1 LEDKL
6 EITLNFLKKII
17 TFTGKLVPQII
28 VISYSKEEVE
38 VRPQFVVEEQPQ
50 PVIESRLVEEKELQ
64 QLVKIEE
71 VFFQELFEEGPISNI
86 IP

>member
-1 LEDKL
+1 MEDKL

-28 VISYSKEEVE
+28 IISYSEEEVE

>member
-28 VISYSKEEVE
+28 IISYSEEEVE

>member
-1 LEDKL
+1 MEDKL